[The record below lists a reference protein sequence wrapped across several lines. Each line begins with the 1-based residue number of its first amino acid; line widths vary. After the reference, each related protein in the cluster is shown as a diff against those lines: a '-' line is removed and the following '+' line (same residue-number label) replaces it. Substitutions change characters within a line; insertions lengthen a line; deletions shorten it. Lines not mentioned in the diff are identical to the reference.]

1 MKLVVVSAALV
12 YHEYAS
18 ASEIVC
24 LTNLGIHGGGTVRT
38 QTGRQIAVGNVAEV
52 PVSVGQA
59 AMIIRREWMGDALT
73 EDRSLKRPRHATR

>member
-1 MKLVVVSAALV
+1 MELVVVSAALV
-12 YHEYAS
+12 YHEHAS

-24 LTNLGIHGGGTVRT
+24 LTNLGIHRGGTVRT

>member
-1 MKLVVVSAALV
+1 MELVVVSAALV

-24 LTNLGIHGGGTVRT
+24 LTNLGIYGGGTVCT
-38 QTGRQIAVGNVAEV
+38 QTDRQIAVGNVAEV